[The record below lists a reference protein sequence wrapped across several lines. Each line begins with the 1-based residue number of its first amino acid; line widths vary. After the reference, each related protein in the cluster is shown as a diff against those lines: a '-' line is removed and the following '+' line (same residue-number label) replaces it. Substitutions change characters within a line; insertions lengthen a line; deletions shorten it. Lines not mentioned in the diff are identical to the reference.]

1 MSNERTA
8 LGGML
13 KQLVGLG
20 AISSDPSR
28 STPSSSGDSKPSG
41 PLEPAQT
48 VTPTR
53 STLSTG
59 QPASGAD
66 AVTEKPPTPAG
77 HHSTTR
83 NSLPASSSS
92 PSFSTPIPSSASIK
106 SRRCSTAPTKPSS
119 TRSTTWEPVRSR
131 LSRTSGNAWVT
142 RSLGPRRSMKL
153 SRFARGSKAR
163 THRET
168 DCLAAGRQSPAEHDG
183 QESRAT
189 R

>member
-1 MSNERTA
+1 MTNERAA

-13 KQLVGLG
+13 EQLVDLG
-20 AISSDPSR
+20 VIEFSFEPLDAIVERRLMIIWTSR
-28 STPSSSGDSKPSG
+28 ACPNCDVDTLHALDGSARIWCGRCDWKPSTP
-41 PLEPAQT
+41 
-48 VTPTR
+48 
-53 STLSTG
+53 
-59 QPASGAD
+59 
-66 AVTEKPPTPAG
+66 AV

-106 SRRCSTAPTKPSS
+106 SRRCLTAPTKPSS
-119 TRSTTWEPVRSR
+119 TRSTTWKPRSFAA
-131 LSRTSGNAWVT
+131 SRPSGNAWAT
-142 RSLGPRRSMKL
+142 RSLGQRGSMKL
-153 SRFARGSKAR
+153 SRFARDLKAR

-168 DCLAAGRQSPAEHDG
+168 DCLAAGCQSPAEHDG